1 MESSYQISYVQQ
13 SKSGKFTFSPTELR
27 QIVISVLVLTFAFAM
42 AMTGGAQEI
51 PLHPGIF
58 LVILPI
64 SALAVISAFLLHE
77 LAHKFLAQKYGCW
90 AEFRYWPMGLL
101 IALLLSAMGFLFAAP
116 GAVMISGY
124 IRKSQYGKISAAG
137 PSLNL
142 SLAAILIL
150 SAFLVGPD
158 TLAGFVCST
167 IGFIN
172 AFIGGFNLIPISPF
186 DGSKIYGWNIGVYI
200 ALVVTAVALIA
211 TYYIWL

>member
-13 SKSGKFTFSPTELR
+13 EKRGKFTFSPTEIR
-27 QIVISVLVLTFAFAM
+27 QIVISVLVLTLAFAM
-42 AMTGGAQEI
+42 AMTGGAQGVMVY
-51 PLHPGIF
+51 PGLF

-64 SALAVISAFLLHE
+64 SALAVLTAFLLHE

-90 AEFRYWPMGLL
+90 AEFRYWQMGLL
-101 IALLLSAMGFLFAAP
+101 IALLFSAMGFLFAAP

-124 IRKSQYGKISAAG
+124 MRKSQYGKISAAG
-137 PSLNL
+137 PGLNL
-142 SLAAILIL
+142 SLAAALIL
-150 SAFLVGPD
+150 TAFLIGQD

-172 AFIGGFNLIPISPF
+172 AFIGGFNLIPIPPF
-186 DGSKIYGWNIGVYI
+186 DGSKIVAWNIGVYI
-200 ALVVTAVALIA
+200 VLVVTAVALIA